1 MLVSMI
7 CVHIYDMLNLV
18 RMNRHINLIC
28 VYVFDIVAMFVA
40 FCAGLFITLTTFI
53 LALIF
58 FLVLVLPEKI
68 VEQQDRQ
75 FIIY

>member
-1 MLVSMI
+1 MLKWLI
-7 CVHIYDMLNLV
+7 IN
-18 RMNRHINLIC
+18 NRYTHAL
-28 VYVFDIVAMFVA
+28 FDIVAMFVA

-68 VEQQDRQ
+68 AEQQGCQ

>member
-1 MLVSMI
+1 MIVSII
-7 CVHIYDMLNLV
+7 CVSIYNMLKWLIIN
-18 RMNRHINLIC
+18 NRYTHAL
-28 VYVFDIVAMFVA
+28 FDIVAMFVA

-68 VEQQDRQ
+68 AEQQGCQ